1 MKKYVILAIIAIVM
15 NLIAGG
21 VDSLILAEGLIFGS
35 WIILGI
41 LGLIGIKESKKDTW
55 IEDKVDEKL

>member
-21 VDSLILAEGLIFGS
+21 VDSLILAGGLIFGS

-41 LGLIGIKESKKDTW
+41 LGLISINENKKDTW
-55 IEDKVDEKL
+55 IEDKVNEKL

>member
-15 NLIAGG
+15 NLIAGA
-21 VDSLILAEGLIFGS
+21 VNSLILAGGLIFGS

-41 LGLIGIKESKKDTW
+41 LGLIGINKNKKDTW
-55 IEDKVDEKL
+55 IEDKVKEQL